1 MRTDLAGPDPDALRP
16 LDRAAAEDIARGL
29 RAMADPTRVQLLG
42 MIVSRPDGRALV
54 GELAT
59 ALGLSQPTV
68 SHHMRIMTE
77 EGLLARAQVGRQVW
91 YSVMPE
97 RVGDVLET
105 TRSDTDPIAVVVA
118 APVLARITDDLA
130 TRFRGTF
137 SHETV
142 GRYVRESYELLAG
155 QAKITRYLPSFTARF
170 AGDRLRSLAAAD
182 GRIATDGLVA
192 TGAKGVPG
200 SPDSPDVPDVPDVL
214 FVCVQNA
221 GRSQLASAILRSLAG
236 ERVRVL
242 TAGSAPAGRVNPMV
256 VAALDEIGV
265 PLAGEYPKPLT
276 DEVVRAADYVIT
288 MGCGDACPV
297 YPGRTYLD
305 WELADP
311 VGLPMEGVRAI
322 RDEIEARVRALLA
335 DLDRM
340 R

>member
-1 MRTDLAGPDPDALRP
+1 MRTDPAEATEDALRP
-16 LDRAAAEDIARGL
+16 LDRAAAEDIARSL

-42 MIVSRPDGRALV
+42 MIVGRPDGRALV

-77 EGLLARAQVGRQVW
+77 EGLLARDQVGRQVW
-91 YSVMPE
+91 YSVVPE

-105 TRSDTDPIAVVVA
+105 TRNDDDTIAAVVAV
-118 APVLARITDDLA
+118 PVLARIADDLA

-142 GRYVRESYELLAG
+142 ERYVQESYELLAR

-182 GRIATDGLVA
+182 GGTATDDRLGTDA
-192 TGAKGVPG
+192 PGIPGA
-200 SPDSPDVPDVPDVL
+200 PDVPEVL

-305 WELADP
+305 WDLADP

-322 RDEIEARVRALLA
+322 RDDIEARVRALLA

-340 R
+340 PPATT

>member
-1 MRTDLAGPDPDALRP
+1 
-16 LDRAAAEDIARGL
+16 
-29 RAMADPTRVQLLG
+29 MA
-42 MIVSRPDGRALV
+42 
-54 GELAT
+54 
-59 ALGLSQPTV
+59 
-68 SHHMRIMTE
+68 
-77 EGLLARAQVGRQVW
+77 
-91 YSVMPE
+91 
-97 RVGDVLET
+97 
-105 TRSDTDPIAVVVA
+105 
-118 APVLARITDDLA
+118 
-130 TRFRGTF
+130 
-137 SHETV
+137 
-142 GRYVRESYELLAG
+142 
-155 QAKITRYLPSFTARF
+155 
-170 AGDRLRSLAAAD
+170 SLAF
-182 GRIATDGLVA
+182 G
-192 TGAKGVPG
+192 TGARGVPG
-200 SPDSPDVPDVPDVL
+200 ASDVPDVRDVPGVPGAPDVPEVL

-305 WELADP
+305 WDLADP

-322 RDEIEARVRALLA
+322 RDEIEERVRTLLA

-340 R
+340 RPATT